1 MDTQQ
6 VFEWFVGP
14 NLGYLA
20 EAYERYRNNP
30 DSVDPETRALI
41 EQLDPAWWERW
52 LAGETTAQPVAGPST
67 TIPTE
72 KIVKAVQLARTIREF
87 GHLQASFD
95 PLGVSPRKVV
105 DDPEVMGITDNDL
118 AQMPATVVWP
128 RGLRQAPNALEAVKI
143 LRQVYSGPLGYD
155 FSHVHNFDERD
166 WLRQQVEGGG
176 LTVSFS
182 PEEKR
187 ALLFRLTEVEGFERF
202 LHTTF
207 PGQKRFSIEGTD
219 MLVPMLDSLIAQ
231 AVKQGIH
238 EVTIGMAHRGRLN
251 VLAHILGKPYEKIF
265 SEFHLAP
272 NKELVPSEGSMGIN
286 AGWTGDVKYHLGAHK
301 LLRDGELSGARITLA
316 NNPSHLEF
324 VNPVIQGATRA
335 AQEDTRHPGQ
345 PTLEVDRAMAIAIHG
360 DASFPGEGIV
370 AETLNLSR
378 LAGYHTGGTVH
389 IIMNN
394 GLGFTTG
401 PEEGRSTLYA
411 SDVAKG
417 YEIPVVHVNAD
428 DPMACLMAIQLAF
441 EYRQRFHKDF
451 LIDLVG
457 YRRWGH
463 NEGDEPAYTQPV
475 LYQKIARH
483 PTVRALFADRLVNE
497 GIVTPEEVQ
506 EMAGQVHA
514 RLVEAKDRVQDGV
527 IPPDEPEPSTWSD
540 ALIALAEP
548 TAVDADEL
556 IRLAQEAHQWP
567 ESFHPNP
574 KLARQLQR
582 RLDHLTE
589 PNGIDWGLAETLAF
603 ASILAEGT
611 PIRLSG
617 QDSERGTFSQ
627 RHLVLHDVDT
637 NQKYTPLQHLPSARA
652 SFAVYNSPLS
662 EAAVLGFE
670 YGYNVEAP
678 TVMTLWEAQFGD
690 FANAAQVIIDQF
702 LSAARA
708 KWKERSG
715 LVLLLPHGYEGQGPE
730 HSSARLERYL
740 QLAADNNMRI
750 ANCTTAAQYF
760 HLLRQQSHL
769 LRRDPRPLVIMT
781 PKSLLRHPLA
791 ASSLHDLSHGRF
803 QPVLEHEAAKEH
815 PESIERVILLSGKV
829 VVDVLTRLGGQVPE
843 HVSIIR
849 IEQLYPFPDG
859 EIEAIFHRYPNLT
872 DVVWLQEEPRNM
884 GAWRYIQPRLE
895 AHLPP
900 GRTLRYAGRPDRAAT
915 AEGFPEMHEE
925 EQGRIVQDALGE
937 SKVSTQ
943 GGHR

>member
-1 MDTQQ
+1 
-6 VFEWFVGP
+6 
-14 NLGYLA
+14 
-20 EAYERYRNNP
+20 
-30 DSVDPETRALI
+30 
-41 EQLDPAWWERW
+41 
-52 LAGETTAQPVAGPST
+52 
-67 TIPTE
+67 
-72 KIVKAVQLARTIREF
+72 
-87 GHLQASFD
+87 
-95 PLGVSPRKVV
+95 
-105 DDPEVMGITDNDL
+105 
-118 AQMPATVVWP
+118 
-128 RGLRQAPNALEAVKI
+128 
-143 LRQVYSGPLGYD
+143 
-155 FSHVHNFDERD
+155 
-166 WLRQQVEGGG
+166 
-176 LTVSFS
+176 
-182 PEEKR
+182 
-187 ALLFRLTEVEGFERF
+187 
-202 LHTTF
+202 
-207 PGQKRFSIEGTD
+207 
-219 MLVPMLDSLIAQ
+219 
-231 AVKQGIH
+231 
-238 EVTIGMAHRGRLN
+238 
-251 VLAHILGKPYEKIF
+251 
-265 SEFHLAP
+265 
-272 NKELVPSEGSMGIN
+272 
-286 AGWTGDVKYHLGAHK
+286 
-301 LLRDGELSGARITLA
+301 
-316 NNPSHLEF
+316 
-324 VNPVIQGATRA
+324 
-335 AQEDTRHPGQ
+335 
-345 PTLEVDRAMAIAIHG
+345 
-360 DASFPGEGIV
+360 
-370 AETLNLSR
+370 
-378 LAGYHTGGTVH
+378 
-389 IIMNN
+389 
-394 GLGFTTG
+394 
-401 PEEGRSTLYA
+401 
-411 SDVAKG
+411 
-417 YEIPVVHVNAD
+417 
-428 DPMACLMAIQLAF
+428 
-441 EYRQRFHKDF
+441 
-451 LIDLVG
+451 
-457 YRRWGH
+457 
-463 NEGDEPAYTQPV
+463 
-475 LYQKIARH
+475 
-483 PTVRALFADRLVNE
+483 
-497 GIVTPEEVQ
+497 
-506 EMAGQVHA
+506 
-514 RLVEAKDRVQDGV
+514 
-527 IPPDEPEPSTWSD
+527 
-540 ALIALAEP
+540 
-548 TAVDADEL
+548 
-556 IRLAQEAHQWP
+556 
-567 ESFHPNP
+567 
-574 KLARQLQR
+574 
-582 RLDHLTE
+582 
-589 PNGIDWGLAETLAF
+589 TLAF

-859 EIEAIFHRYPNLT
+859 EIEAIFHCYPNLT

-900 GRTLRYAGRPDRAAT
+900 GRALRYAGRPERAAT